1 MLKDNI
7 KKARLQAGL
16 TQKETA
22 EKLGI
27 AQQQYARWETGKF
40 APKDETLEKLAHL
53 FQTTTDTLKGRDDG
67 LEDIISTLREN
78 EPTEEDKAVIRSY
91 LESYFKNK
99 R

>member
-40 APKDETLEKLAHL
+40 APKDETLEKLANI
-53 FQTTTDTLKGRDDG
+53 FQTTTDALKGRDDG

>member
-16 TQKETA
+16 TQKEVS

-27 AQQQYARWETGKF
+27 AQPNYARYEQGKRI
-40 APKDETLEKLAHL
+40 PKIDTLEKLAHI
-53 FQTTTDTLKGRDDG
+53 FQTTTDSLKGRYDG

-78 EPTEEDKAVIRSY
+78 EPTEEDKAVIRSF
-91 LESYFKNK
+91 LESYFKDK

>member
-16 TQKETA
+16 TQKEVS

-27 AQQQYARWETGKF
+27 AQPQYAQWERGTRN
-40 APKDETLEKLAHL
+40 PKDETLEKLAHI
-53 FQTTTDTLKGRDDG
+53 FQTTTDALKGRDDG
-67 LEDIISTLREN
+67 LEEIINTLREN
-78 EPTEEDKAVIRSY
+78 QPTEEDKAVIRSY